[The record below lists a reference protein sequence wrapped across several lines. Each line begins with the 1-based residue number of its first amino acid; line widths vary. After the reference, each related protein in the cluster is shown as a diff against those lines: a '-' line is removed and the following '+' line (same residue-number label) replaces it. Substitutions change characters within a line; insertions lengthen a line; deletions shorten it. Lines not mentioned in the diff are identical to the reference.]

1 MLLFLYLFDCKTTI
15 LICGIFAEAKNIF
28 IIFREKVYLCKKIV
42 IMENSTIKATLIEV
56 SNRIRK
62 QPWRYYSNETNI
74 RIEIV
79 EPILATLGWPS
90 MFLTREWRGMDY
102 TLFKDDVL
110 YTFIETK
117 SLENT
122 LNLRQITR
130 SSKDKKK
137 EEHLCDQIGKYLEIV
152 SKDRILNPTKRN
164 NVGLYCVLTN
174 GEEWQILSKDGD
186 EIVPIS
192 ATIIHNYN
200 NSECIH
206 FFELLRY
213 DTIECKTRND
223 FQSSQH
229 DLSPWS
235 EIDRGKMFIIDGL
248 SNHAT
253 GNAVGE
259 TDCFLNEMVRLG
271 YIDKIVQLSR
281 GGRIY
286 EELVKKENDE
296 KKIKKLDSYHNEIFT
311 DYDNGYT
318 YFRYSKNSTYRIRV
332 LLQQVIAKL
341 NLTEKYKIKLI
352 P

>member
-1 MLLFLYLFDCKTTI
+1 MYF
-15 LICGIFAEAKNIF
+15 
-28 IIFREKVYLCKKIV
+28 CKKIV

-122 LNLRQITR
+122 LNLQQITR

-186 EIVPIS
+186 KIVPIS

-223 FQSSQH
+223 FQSGQH

-235 EIDRGKMFIIDGL
+235 EIDRGKMFKIDGL
-248 SNHAT
+248 SDHAT
-253 GNAVGE
+253 GTAVGE
-259 TDCFLNEMVRLG
+259 TDRFLKEMERLG

-286 EELVKKENDE
+286 KELVKKENDE
-296 KKIKKLDSYHNEIFT
+296 KKIKKLDSRYHKKIFT
-311 DYDNGYT
+311 DSNNGYT
-318 YFRYSKNSTYRIRV
+318 YFRYSKNSTYGIRV